1 MATKATWL
9 FNGGD
14 VSSAAGGKVYG
25 FSETWYTSLEGDA
38 LLGAMDIVSA
48 VRRLCLA
55 KETSIVG
62 YRIGQA
68 NGRSFVIRR
77 FFAAPRDNDEGN
89 LPVDSALVQV
99 GVAGSA
105 SRKRF
110 FVHDLPDDWI
120 AGGVISPARRRLIRD
135 VCDAYVAQT
144 FQVRFQNQAAQTAN
158 VLSIDALG
166 VVTTQQAFPVAV
178 GSVVQLLN
186 VRDNNGRAVRGNFV
200 VSVGG
205 AGTTFTLAQWPGK
218 VVPRSGKVRLQAFLF
233 GAALSLPDDQ
243 KIIGAA
249 SRKVGRP
256 FFQSVGRVRARR

>member
-14 VSSAAGGKVYG
+14 VSSAGGGKVYG
-25 FSETWYTSLEGDA
+25 FSETWFTSLDGDG

-48 VRRLCLA
+48 VRRLALA
-55 KETSIVG
+55 RETSIVG

-77 FFAAPRDNDEGN
+77 FFAAPRGNDEGN
-89 LPVDSALVQV
+89 LPVDSALCQV
-99 GVAGSA
+99 AVAGSA

-110 FVHDLPDDWI
+110 FIHDLPDDWI
-120 AGGVISPARRRLIRD
+120 KGGVINGAVRGTIRN
-135 VCDAYVAQT
+135 VCDAYVAQG
-144 FQVRFQNQAAQTAN
+144 FMVKFQNQAAQTAN
-158 VLSIDALG
+158 ILSIDALG
-166 VVTTQQAFPVAV
+166 VVTTVQAFPVAQ
-178 GSVVQLLN
+178 GAYVQLLN
-186 VRDNNGRAVRGNFV
+186 VRDNNGKAVRGTFV

-205 AGTTFTLAQWPGK
+205 AGTNFTLAQWPGR
-218 VVPRSGKVRLQAFLF
+218 VVPRSGKVRLVAPLF
-233 GAALSLPDDQ
+233 GAALALPDEQ